1 MYTNCFFTIVEGSTD
16 EWRRVFDVNV
26 MALCICTREAVK
38 IMKENTIAGHI
49 IHLNSVAGHYVPN
62 MPEPN
67 FNVYPA
73 SKFAVTALTE
83 SLRQELRFLKTSIKI
98 TVKKDKY

>member
-1 MYTNCFFTIVEGSTD
+1 
-16 EWRRVFDVNV
+16 

-38 IMKENTIAGHI
+38 IMRTNGIAGHI
-49 IHLNSVAGHYVPN
+49 IHMNSVAGHKVVA
-62 MPEPN
+62 MPKPI

-83 SLRQELRFLKTSIKI
+83 SLRQELRYYGTKIKV
-98 TVKKDKY
+98 TVSAFKNLEFELEL